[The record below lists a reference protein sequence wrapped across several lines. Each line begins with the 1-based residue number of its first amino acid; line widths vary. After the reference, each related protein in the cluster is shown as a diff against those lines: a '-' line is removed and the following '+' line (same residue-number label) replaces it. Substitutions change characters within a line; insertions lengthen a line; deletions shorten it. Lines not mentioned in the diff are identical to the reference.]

1 MELHT
6 GDRAPDFSLMD
17 QDGVRRSLSDYRG
30 HTVIVYFYP
39 KNDTPGCTKEACS
52 IATSYDEFTTN
63 DIIVL
68 GISADSVASHAKF
81 RTKYNLPFTLLSDAD
96 KETLHMYNASES
108 GSKRK
113 TYIIDKKGFLLQIY
127 EKVSPATHADQLQ
140 KDLRERGLM

>member
-1 MELHT
+1 MLDIKRKAPAFHLKDET
-6 GDRAPDFSLMD
+6 GT
-17 QDGVRRSLSDYRG
+17 VRRLSDYSG
-30 HTVIVYFYP
+30 SWVIIYFYP
-39 KNDTPGCTKEACS
+39 KDDTPGCTKEACS